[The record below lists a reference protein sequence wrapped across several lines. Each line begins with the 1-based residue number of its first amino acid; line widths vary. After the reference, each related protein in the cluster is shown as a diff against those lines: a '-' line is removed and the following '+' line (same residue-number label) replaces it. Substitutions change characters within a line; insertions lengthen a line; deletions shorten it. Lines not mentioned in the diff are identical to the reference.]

1 MHRSDVLVIGGGQA
15 GLAASFWLSARGI
28 DHAVLERGRIGERWR
43 TASWDSLRMQTP
55 RWQSRL
61 PGWSYTGPN
70 VDGFMSIG
78 ELLAYLEGYARSFA
92 APLYGGIAVRAIA
105 PAPDGY
111 LVETDAGA
119 WHARAVIL
127 ATGYCDR
134 PAVPRFAHQLSP
146 RVHQLVPASYRR
158 PDELPPGGVLVVG
171 ASASG
176 VLIADELRAAGREV
190 TIAVGGH
197 TRIPRRHLGRDIY
210 WWLDVMGVLTET
222 VHDTHDLEAARRQP
236 SMQLVGDDSGRSL
249 DLGTLRAAGVRL
261 VGRMIDAG
269 RETIELADDLA
280 ATTAAADARAS
291 RLVARIDAFAEA
303 RELAPRGPA
312 AAVTPIAPRSAPT
325 RLSLADERISTVI
338 WATGFRRD
346 YTWLRVPGVV
356 AGAELVHDGGVTPS
370 PGLYALGLRFQRRR
384 NSSFLDGVGD
394 DARAVVEHLAR
405 RLERR
410 HAA

>member
-1 MHRSDVLVIGGGQA
+1 MQRSDVLVIGGGQA

-43 TASWDSLRMQTP
+43 AATWDSLRMQTP

-61 PGWSYTGPN
+61 PGWSYAGPN
-70 VDGFMSIG
+70 PDGYMSIG

-92 APLYGGIAVRAIA
+92 APLFGGIAVRAIA

-111 LVETDAGA
+111 LVETDAGS

-134 PAVPRFAHQLSP
+134 PAVPRFSQQLSP
-146 RVHQLVPASYRR
+146 RVHQLAPAGYRR
-158 PDELPPGGVLVVG
+158 PDDLPPGGVLVVG

-190 TIAVGGH
+190 TVAVGGH
-197 TRIPRRHLGRDIY
+197 TRLPRHHLGRDIS
-210 WWLDVMGVLTET
+210 WWLEVMGVLTET
-222 VHDTHDLEAARRQP
+222 VHDTHDLDAARRQP

-261 VGRMIDAG
+261 VGRMVDAG
-269 RETIELADDLA
+269 GETIELADDLA
-280 ATTAAADARAS
+280 ATTTAADARAH
-291 RLVARIDAFAEA
+291 RLVERIAAFARA
-303 RELAPRGPA
+303 REIAARGPA
-312 AAVTPIAPRSAPT
+312 AVVTPIAPRPAPT
-325 RLSLADERISTVI
+325 RLSLGAERISTVI

-346 YTWLRVPGVV
+346 YAWLHVPGVI
-356 AGAELVHDGGVTPS
+356 AGGELVHDGGVTPA

-394 DARAVVEHLAR
+394 DARAVVDHLVA